1 MTPSILDGVISVFLI
16 LGCSDSISNL
26 GWRKIFAK
34 TRFESEE
41 ILYVFLAFQTAEL
54 AEKIRHPL
62 LADTQRFLSFAASK
76 TYDLNASFGIFQ
88 VRPFLKAFNLPSFSR
103 R

>member
-1 MTPSILDGVISVFLI
+1 METVFYFTVSHRGNVI
-16 LGCSDSISNL
+16 
-26 GWRKIFAK
+26 K
-34 TRFESEE
+34 

-54 AEKIRHPL
+54 AEKIRRPL

-88 VRPFLKAFNLPSFSR
+88 VRQLLQAFSLPSFSR